1 MTQIDTERGTKEDD
15 ATEGSPETVVS
26 LELRPESHYVQTVIW
41 FGYVIALFVGLALM
55 FSGLQNSYLL
65 FFLLFG
71 AGSILPWAFLTPT
84 LPGRA
89 PRWLEVTPEKIRFLH
104 GSVVKKPLL
113 WGRVESIEWGALI
126 WRRRKGAYY
135 EQKRRD
141 SGLTSDS
148 LGFRCWHQSG

>member
-41 FGYVIALFVGLALM
+41 FGYVIALFVGLAFM

-71 AGSILPWAFLTPT
+71 AGSIVPWAFLTPT
-84 LPGRA
+84 VPGRA
-89 PRWLEVTPEKIRFLH
+89 PR
-104 GSVVKKPLL
+104 
-113 WGRVESIEWGALI
+113 
-126 WRRRKGAYY
+126 
-135 EQKRRD
+135 
-141 SGLTSDS
+141 
-148 LGFRCWHQSG
+148 